1 MSPEFEREKNY
12 TILHLILAVFVGLI
26 VMFLE
31 FDISIRKDPFNIAQ
45 SYAYLGFVV
54 TFIVLRYG
62 KRAIRWLFFK
72 PQKF

>member
-1 MSPEFEREKNY
+1 
-12 TILHLILAVFVGLI
+12 
-26 VMFLE
+26 MFLE

-54 TFIVLRYG
+54 TFILLRYG
-62 KRAIRWLFFK
+62 KRTIRWLFFK